1 MDFDTSNMKY
11 KKRTINGRHG
21 SVNYNALS
29 KSPLR
34 QDSVGKILATNNSLE
49 RSHSVKPD
57 DIQIDQV
64 QLQNQ
69 FQKRLEEVDRNKRSH
84 GYYNSKVPIQDDQH
98 PNYVHK
104 AKGLDQMKDEWSKI
118 GKLQIDMSRKE
129 SELKNHRIQQSEK
142 IHKKELK
149 EQIASNK
156 KNT

>member
-64 QLQNQ
+64 
-69 FQKRLEEVDRNKRSH
+69 
-84 GYYNSKVPIQDDQH
+84 
-98 PNYVHK
+98 
-104 AKGLDQMKDEWSKI
+104 
-118 GKLQIDMSRKE
+118 
-129 SELKNHRIQQSEK
+129 
-142 IHKKELK
+142 
-149 EQIASNK
+149 
-156 KNT
+156 